1 MLDSSTSE
9 QWTKEVD
16 RFTKMYDENLDVFDT
31 ARSNW
36 KKVDLARGKGRLGKE
51 KGKGKTVQQV
61 VVDSDVYAKS
71 SLFLLFHALVVF
83 LGGLCW
89 DRQTPSLIC
98 MFI

>member
-1 MLDSSTSE
+1 ME
-9 QWTKEVD
+9 
-16 RFTKMYDENLDVFDT
+16 
-31 ARSNW
+31 
-36 KKVDLARGKGRLGKE
+36 KVDLTKGKGRLVRE
-51 KGKGKTVQQV
+51 KKTVQQV

-71 SLFLLFHALVVF
+71 SLFLLFHVLMIF